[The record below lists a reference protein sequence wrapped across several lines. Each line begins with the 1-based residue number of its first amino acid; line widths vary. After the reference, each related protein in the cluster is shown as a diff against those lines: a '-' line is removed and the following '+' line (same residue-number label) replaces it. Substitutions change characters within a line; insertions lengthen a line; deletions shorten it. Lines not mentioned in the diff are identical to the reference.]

1 MRRLLFLTVIICS
14 ACMESN
20 NPLKKATIYYNP
32 NQTPWGILKV
42 VDTPSRV
49 FLKDSLKLN
58 KLTITNF
65 DSLKF
70 IYDQIEHATRDSISF
85 DYQEVDTSIAVML
98 HSDQKLDTLFLDGY
112 SHLQY
117 NDCVF
122 RDSALTHYII
132 KMIRLNNKY
141 WEDVASEYYYNG
153 QYNGVSRYIYPFVD
167 RNP

>member
-1 MRRLLFLTVIICS
+1 
-14 ACMESN
+14 
-20 NPLKKATIYYNP
+20 
-32 NQTPWGILKV
+32 
-42 VDTPSRV
+42 
-49 FLKDSLKLN
+49 
-58 KLTITNF
+58 
-65 DSLKF
+65 
-70 IYDQIEHATRDSISF
+70 
-85 DYQEVDTSIAVML
+85 ML
-98 HSDQKLDTLFLDGY
+98 YSDQKLDTLFLDGY

-153 QYNGVSRYIYPFVD
+153 QYNGVSRYIYPFVN

>member
-14 ACMESN
+14 ACTESN

-42 VDTPSRV
+42 VDTPGRV

-85 DYQEVDTSIAVML
+85 DYQEVDTLSLI
-98 HSDQKLDTLFLDGY
+98 HI
-112 SHLQY
+112 
-117 NDCVF
+117 C
-122 RDSALTHYII
+122 SARFFVSGICKI
-132 KMIRLNNKY
+132 KKA
-141 WEDVASEYYYNG
+141 E
-153 QYNGVSRYIYPFVD
+153 
-167 RNP
+167 